1 MHLDLLPLPLRNVNP
16 CESVHQESRG
26 RRRRWRG
33 HPTQSCPNNYRRD
46 PGPASCSSDKR
57 LPPED
62 IVRLKAGN
70 ELIVVVPAI
79 TSKTDKGLAIIHHH
93 YVNVF
98 QRDSIALCLLNLVD
112 ISQRSCCR
120 AKLRSEIPTI
130 LCDGVSLV
138 NTN

>member
-1 MHLDLLPLPLRNVNP
+1 
-16 CESVHQESRG
+16 
-26 RRRRWRG
+26 
-33 HPTQSCPNNYRRD
+33 
-46 PGPASCSSDKR
+46 
-57 LPPED
+57 
-62 IVRLKAGN
+62 LKAGN

-79 TSKTDKGLAIIHHH
+79 TSKTDKGLAIILHH

-112 ISQRSCCR
+112 ISQRSYCR